1 MTDNIT
7 LRKAAQQ
14 ALEALENHEGNY
26 KLGRAG
32 CERQEAVITAI
43 KEALAQPLQQ
53 AEPSQWRDMVVVNLV
68 REGVNKHKARE
79 LADHFAAPPQQYDE
93 DEVLAE
99 TARYRAE
106 VERLNAKL
114 AAMNEIQKQHSP
126 TFMGEPKV

>member
-1 MTDNIT
+1 MT
-7 LRKAAQQ
+7 KEVMQQ